1 MWSLQSSVRHNLSS
15 SRAFLKLERCGGDR
29 GKGFFW
35 TLDEKHSQSLE
46 EQEAKILQ
54 AAATGSQGGKDG
66 IARGRKKDKGL
77 LEPALKRSVKGDF
90 KGGPLPPPLTSSP
103 LAFKT
108 SSMASTTS
116 AVPNASPNVGRGTIT
131 PGTSGVFAYPTHPSN
146 VGTIPSGNTSSSGT
160 QNPYAALTQNWA
172 MHSMPTVNA
181 SSSPG
186 SVNTTPLSPPLAATS
201 STSLFGPSAQLPGQA
216 PQPSPTPTGVPDV
229 IIPIILGPIPATHPE
244 YSPTHPN
251 NSAKEGYMVVHDKKL
266 ILDPA
271 VFVGLA
277 KEKLEELERIG
288 TRAALPILTEH
299 MVKVLK
305 RRRAKERGKGRK
317 RVTEKKD
324 DNSGTVGGPFTTA
337 PLEPRKAVSGAI
349 DSDTR
354 MDTNSTVIRNTEAS
368 AAQAKP
374 PMHVTVP
381 VPDPVP
387 MEQEDIGSPIVIV
400 DDTDDEGPSA
410 KRRKLGNDITV

>member
-1 MWSLQSSVRHNLSS
+1 M
-15 SRAFLKLERCGGDR
+15 
-29 GKGFFW
+29 
-35 TLDEKHSQSLE
+35 E

-66 IARGRKKDKGL
+66 VARGRKKDKVL

-103 LAFKT
+103 LTFKM
-108 SSMASTTS
+108 SSMASTS
-116 AVPNASPNVGRGTIT
+116 VVPNASPNVGKGTAA
-131 PGTSGVFAYPTHPSN
+131 PGTSGVFAYPTHPHPSN
-146 VGTIPSGNTSSSGT
+146 VGTIPSGSTSSSGT

-172 MHSMPTVNA
+172 VHSMPTVNA
-181 SSSPG
+181 PSPG
-186 SVNTTPLSPPLAATS
+186 SVNTTPFSPPLAAIPSTS
-201 STSLFGPSAQLPGQA
+201 SSGPSSQLGPVQV
-216 PQPSPTPTGVPDV
+216 PTPAGVPDV

-266 ILDPA
+266 ILDPG
-271 VFVGLA
+271 VFAGLA
-277 KEKLEELERIG
+277 KEKLEELERMG
-288 TRAALPILTEH
+288 TRAALPVLTEH

-317 RVTEKKD
+317 R
-324 DNSGTVGGPFTTA
+324 GTGKRVENAGIAEDPFTTA
-337 PLEPRKAVSGAI
+337 PLEPRKAVGGAT
-349 DSDTR
+349 DSDSR
-354 MDTNSTVIRNTEAS
+354 MDANSTIVGDMEMGG
-368 AAQAKP
+368 AQAKP
-374 PMHVTVP
+374 PVHVTIP

-410 KRRKLGNDITV
+410 KRRKVGNDVTV